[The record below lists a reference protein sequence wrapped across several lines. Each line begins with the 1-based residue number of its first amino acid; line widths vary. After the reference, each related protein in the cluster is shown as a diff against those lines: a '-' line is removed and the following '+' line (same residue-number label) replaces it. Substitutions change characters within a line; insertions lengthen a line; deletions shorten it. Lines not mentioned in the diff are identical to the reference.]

1 MRSLRRLI
9 IVLAE
14 IVQVFS
20 LILWTVGGGWAG
32 ARGAR
37 IAFDYGHLTDI
48 LPLDRAIDAGMALG
62 AFVGFV
68 ISATVAALVFAFAQ
82 IEVNTRELARYYMD
96 RRKNQAAI
104 DRAMKQPNG

>member
-32 ARGAR
+32 ARGAQ

-48 LPLDRAIDAGMALG
+48 LPLARAIDVGMALG
-62 AFVGFV
+62 AFIGFV
-68 ISATVAALVFAFAQ
+68 ISATAAALVFAFAQ
-82 IEVNTRELARYYMD
+82 IEVNTREVAHYYMD